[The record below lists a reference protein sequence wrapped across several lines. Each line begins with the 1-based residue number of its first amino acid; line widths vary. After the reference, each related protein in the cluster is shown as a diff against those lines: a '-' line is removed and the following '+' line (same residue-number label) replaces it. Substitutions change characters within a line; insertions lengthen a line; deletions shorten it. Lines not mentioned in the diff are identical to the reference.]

1 MADPIG
7 PLEAKREALLK
18 QITNLGDMRRG
29 SITETFRPCGK
40 PNCGCSAADHPGH
53 GPYYAFTTKVAGKT
67 KTVQLRAGPRL
78 TKFQREV
85 DAYRRFRSLTEQLL
99 EVNEA
104 ICDARPGE
112 AGEPSERARLKKT
125 SSSSSKRRSRV
136 K

>member
-1 MADPIG
+1 MADSLG
-7 PLEAKREALLK
+7 ALETKRDALLREIAK
-18 QITNLGDMRRG
+18 LGDMRRG
-29 SITETFRPCGK
+29 SISETFRPCGK
-40 PNCGCSAADHPGH
+40 PNCGCAAAEHPGH

-67 KTVQLRAGPRL
+67 KTVQLRAGSRL

-85 DAYRRFRSLTEQLL
+85 EAYRRFRSLSAQLL
-99 EVNEA
+99 EISEA

-125 SSSSSKRRSRV
+125 SPRSSGKRSRV